1 MNTLQD
7 FDVERIQWWWAKL
20 KKNNQRQTEVKDGT
34 FESTKHQNKVCVADT
49 LGIGQAFGSK
59 SPLGI
64 LKAGI
69 LAVMIV
75 ELGNYEP

>member
-1 MNTLQD
+1 MVAGKT
-7 FDVERIQWWWAKL
+7 E
-20 KKNNQRQTEVKDGT
+20 KNNQRQTEVKDGT

-59 SPLGI
+59 SPQGAH
-64 LKAGI
+64 KTEI

-75 ELGNYEP
+75 ELGNYEPLTAKCCRV